1 MKSFAEQSIA
11 WLVITSIVAVVTSYL
26 TYKFIKHQ
34 EIIDTVKEQVR
45 ADILR
50 EIHRSNLETE
60 KSKTDRIRRESL
72 KWANPILGSVKDL
85 NFRLNNILE
94 SEGYLALSTNYQ
106 AQINPNWS
114 VTYDYFTNS
123 TLYLFSQYFAWMR
136 MLQEDI
142 SFEIFQSPAEKEK
155 FFQAI
160 DNVGHALR
168 SFPPHYSCTGKDMQV
183 FALQQRA
190 IGELLIISEDNSKRC
205 MTYPEFLIK
214 LKKDTEFKK
223 HLTPLKSLIE
233 NINPSDDCRW
243 KRLTLTRNR
252 LTELVNEC
260 ENLLAIIKK
269 TGERQL

>member
-114 VTYDYFTNS
+114 VTYDYYIGSAEGHEYPN
-123 TLYLFSQYFAWMR
+123 
-136 MLQEDI
+136 LQVGDEVDPRL
-142 SFEIFQSPAEKEK
+142 SFC
-155 FFQAI
+155 
-160 DNVGHALR
+160 V
-168 SFPPHYSCTGKDMQV
+168 
-183 FALQQRA
+183 
-190 IGELLIISEDNSKRC
+190 NSKSINRC
-205 MTYPEFLIK
+205 F
-214 LKKDTEFKK
+214 F
-223 HLTPLKSLIE
+223 
-233 NINPSDDCRW
+233 
-243 KRLTLTRNR
+243 
-252 LTELVNEC
+252 
-260 ENLLAIIKK
+260 
-269 TGERQL
+269 